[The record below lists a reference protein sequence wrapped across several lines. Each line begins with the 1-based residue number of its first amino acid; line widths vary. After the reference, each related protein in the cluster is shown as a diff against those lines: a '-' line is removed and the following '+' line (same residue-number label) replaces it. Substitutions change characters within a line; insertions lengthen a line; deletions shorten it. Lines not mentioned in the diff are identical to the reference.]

1 MKNKNG
7 NNSDDIFITEADK
20 LKEILGENIENGD
33 ESKYV
38 IQDDELRYKPEEVTE
53 QEKEWLIEL
62 GIAEVQPVVPEPP
75 IETGNYLVD
84 EKYYDTLQE
93 AINAASS
100 GSEITVISNT
110 SENNL
115 ITIDKDI
122 TINTNGKTL
131 DFAKESKITI
141 DESINVIINGNGKIS
156 NYDNSGSFISNYGN
170 LEIKNS
176 TIESNC
182 GSGTIYGT
190 INNSSGN
197 LIIYNSTIV
206 GNTAVIGGAKIYNG
220 NINGNITGTI
230 LLDGGNIDEIDFRNG
245 GSCTINSGTVRKILM
260 GNNANNIY
268 LTIGNIDKTVN
279 NNDPQIESI
288 EVTTGDL
295 AGITCSIEF
304 YNGIVKKGLED
315 NLSWIYGEYTIRP
328 GYKIETTS
336 EGTILVEE

>member
-33 ESKYV
+33 ENKYA

-62 GIAEVQPVVPEPP
+62 GIAEVQPDVPEPP

-131 DFAKESKITI
+131 DFAEESKITI
-141 DESINVIINGNGKIS
+141 NEGVDVNIKGEGRVSGNRAS
-156 NYDNSGSFISNYGN
+156 SFILNYGN
-170 LEIKNS
+170 LITNN
-176 TIESNC
+176 I
-182 GSGTIYGT
+182 T
-190 INNSSGN
+190 INSPVEGPMFSAIEVHTPGN
-197 LIIYNSTIV
+197 LISNNSNINSITCEGGIVTINGGEYNTLSGYLNNARDIYN
-206 GNTAVIGGAKIYNG
+206 
-220 NINGNITGTI
+220 
-230 LLDGGNIDEIDFRNG
+230 R
-245 GSCTINSGTVRKILM
+245 
-260 GNNANNIY
+260 
-268 LTIGNIDKTVN
+268 
-279 NNDPQIESI
+279 
-288 EVTTGDL
+288 
-295 AGITCSIEF
+295 
-304 YNGIVKKGLED
+304 
-315 NLSWIYGEYTIRP
+315 
-328 GYKIETTS
+328 
-336 EGTILVEE
+336 